1 MTYDELVKEVI
12 SELRDSGINPE
23 SAVVKNLL
31 LKVYEEGECSSRG
44 SYIDQGLDDL
54 DD

>member
-1 MTYDELVKEVI
+1 MTYDELVEELFF
-12 SELRDSGINPE
+12 ELRDSGINPD

-31 LKVYEEGECSSRG
+31 LKVYEKGECYSRG